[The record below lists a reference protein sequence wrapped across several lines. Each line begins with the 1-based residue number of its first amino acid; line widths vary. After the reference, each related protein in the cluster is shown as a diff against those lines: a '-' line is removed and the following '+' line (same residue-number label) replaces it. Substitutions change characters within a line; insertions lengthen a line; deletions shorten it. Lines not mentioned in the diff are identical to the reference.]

1 MTLEEMLTKYE
12 SSENVGAKYN
22 ISIPKAVDELTEYM
36 GLIETKNPE
45 KATLIS
51 NIKKAATRRRRTTK
65 KKEDK

>member
-1 MTLEEMLTKYE
+1 MLIKYE

-22 ISIPKAVDELTEYM
+22 ISIPKDVDELKEYM
-36 GLIETKNPE
+36 GLIEKKNPE

-51 NIKKAATRRRRTTK
+51 KIKKAATRRKRTTK